1 MDKILFSKR
10 LNEFC
15 KIVSPTQVDFAEK
28 LGMKPQ
34 SLQKYIKGQRLPLPD
49 ILDKINGLGCNIN
62 WLLNGEGEMLK
73 SKLIR
78 TSKTKLIPIL
88 AEVECGV
95 PIYNQ
100 VTQEDLKYDELS
112 DVSHFVN
119 PFIAVARGD
128 SMRPYINP
136 GDHLLCSDEPN
147 KIKNGRAV
155 VVNFKTSPETY
166 SSNAKLIN
174 YLDDE
179 RIMLYSINTKF
190 PPSVHRKSDI
200 FRIYKVVRIIRDVK
214 LMLNVK
220 FYFITIIKKYRN
232 YN

>member
-1 MDKILFSKR
+1 MDKILFSNR

-15 KIVSPTQVDFAEK
+15 KTVSHTQVDFAEK
-28 LGMKPQ
+28 LGMQPQ
-34 SLQKYIKGQRLPLPD
+34 SLQKYLKGQRLPLPE
-49 ILDKINGLGCNIN
+49 ILSKISNLGCNIN
-62 WLLNGEGEMLK
+62 WLLNGEGEMMKKNVIK
-73 SKLIR
+73 S
-78 TSKTKLIPIL
+78 TKTKLIPIL

-100 VTQEDLKYDELS
+100 ITQEDLKYEELS
-112 DVSHFVN
+112 DVNHFVN

-136 GDHLLCSDEPN
+136 GDRLLCSDEPH

-155 VVNFKTSPETY
+155 VVNFKTIPETY

-174 YLDDE
+174 ILEDG

-190 PPSVHRKSDI
+190 PPTVHRESDI
-200 FRIYKVVRIIRDVK
+200 FRIYKVVRIIREV
-214 LMLNVK
+214 
-220 FYFITIIKKYRN
+220 R
-232 YN
+232 